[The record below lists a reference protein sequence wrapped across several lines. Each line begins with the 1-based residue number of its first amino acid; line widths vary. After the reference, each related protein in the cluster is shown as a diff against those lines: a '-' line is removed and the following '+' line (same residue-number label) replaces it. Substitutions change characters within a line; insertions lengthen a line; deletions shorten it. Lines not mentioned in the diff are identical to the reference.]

1 MQLGFTQTLYSIFN
15 YAQSLNVLFQNQ
27 QRSQAFLTSY
37 LQQSEKLRD
46 LTDLSKSYITDV
58 FQYVQIVVTDSVTA
72 YFDSLARY
80 YMIVYGCYMGLSI
93 VLCLIFGLFVFKKLR
108 EQIIT
113 SANILAIMPLED
125 LDTRDRQRIETF
137 LNS

>member
-15 YAQSLNVLFQNQ
+15 YAQSIYVLFKNQ
-27 QRSQAFLTSY
+27 QRTTSFLGSY
-37 LQQSEKLRD
+37 LYQGDKLSD

-58 FQYVQIVVTDSVTA
+58 FQYLQSVTTQTVLD
-72 YFDSLARY
+72 YFNSLAQY
-80 YMIVYGCYMGLSI
+80 YMIVYACYMGVSI

-108 EQIIT
+108 DQIMT